1 MKFNVFTLFLIV
13 AVISNAQPTI
23 LPDTTNR
30 IDLGNVEIIFVNK
43 DTSTVASKPKEDHS
57 PNQGHWAGIE
67 MSFTTLTNNL
77 QTKYFP
83 KHTYWENDPEYS
95 NTFNLNLI
103 DYKFNIYK
111 EYIGI
116 TTGFGISSTRI
127 AFRKNYNLK
136 NATDSLYAVMDTTLS
151 YTKNLLISNYL
162 TVPILLEFCSHSDAN
177 NSLFLA
183 AGIVGGVRLSSKTK
197 QKGEIDG
204 ISFKHVN
211 KDSYSL
217 NPFKLDAIVRL
228 GYGRYVFH
236 ASYSLIPL
244 FNTSKTVAIYP
255 FTIGMGVNF

>member
-1 MKFNVFTLFLIV
+1 MKFSAFNFFLLISLC
-13 AVISNAQPTI
+13 SNAQLETK
-23 LPDTTNR
+23 PDTTDR
-30 IDLGNVEIIFVNK
+30 IDLGKVEIIFVNK
-43 DTSTVASKPKEDHS
+43 DTSSVASKPKEDHS

-77 QTKYFP
+77 QTNHFP
-83 KHTYWENDPEYS
+83 KNKYWENDPEYS

-103 DYKFNIYK
+103 DYKFKIYK

-116 TTGFGISSTRI
+116 TTGFGIASTRI

-136 NATDSLYAVMDTTLS
+136 NSTDSLYAVMDTTLS

-162 TVPILLEFCSHSDAN
+162 TVPLLLEFCSHSDAD

-204 ISFKHVN
+204 VSFKHIN

-217 NPFKLDAIVRL
+217 NPFKLDAMLRL
-228 GYGRYVFH
+228 GYGRYIFH
-236 ASYSLIPL
+236 ASYSLLPL

-255 FTIGMGVNF
+255 FSIGMGVNF